1 MNGFEFVFS
10 LFGLLLGLSL
20 AEILGGFAKAVKRHG
35 RQKLGVLTPMLSVFL
50 LYDITTFWIA
60 AWRLREG
67 LPIVMPTL
75 FTGLIVTGLYYF
87 AAVLV
92 WPEDPSPGSGEEASD
107 WNDLDGWM
115 LEHKS
120 QVMLSVIASNLLSA
134 TAVAYMA
141 PESFAWGPVEL
152 TVLTLYFG
160 FMLAT
165 AFAKGRRATAATLGV
180 LIALY
185 GLDLFLNVSGG

>member
-35 RQKLGVLTPMLSVFL
+35 RHKLGVLTPMLSLFL
-50 LYDITTFWIA
+50 LYDITTFWIT

-67 LPIVMPTL
+67 LPVVMPAL

-92 WPEDPSPGSGEEASD
+92 WPEDPSIGSDREPSAWD
-107 WNDLDGWM
+107 DLDGWM
-115 LEHKS
+115 LEHKR
-120 QVMLSVIASNLLSA
+120 QVMLSVIASNLLSVA
-134 TAVAYMA
+134 GVAYMT
-141 PESFAWGPVEL
+141 PGSFAWRPVDL
-152 TVLTLYFG
+152 TVLALYFG

-165 AFAKGRRATAATLGV
+165 AFVRGKRATAAMLGV
-180 LIALY
+180 LIVLY